1 MPMLV
6 NRANANRRPRF
17 AVARGAIR
25 WGCISLAAATV
36 SGCATQSTAI
46 KAPTSVVERNTLD
59 PGARTSANAQ
69 SLEPR
74 APSSPSQPPVP
85 ATARM
90 HVLVSTISLPIDG
103 NYPQGYSPKWSL
115 VGGQKPVTMRFEDF
129 VVRRPL
135 TDQAPASLSF
145 RDVNG
150 EPTLAFNI
158 GGLTCMATI
167 APAGLAVLSA
177 QPTQFQLVN
186 FRRAD
191 NRPCAAASNYVR
203 SWTGQMALSSNL
215 NGDINL
221 QLLLQAY
228 SDRGQLTYRYS
239 LTTAEP
245 NQLTPALAADAV
257 QRDAR
262 LAAEREARAKADLEA
277 RKLPAADLAALSSAA
292 KPGSKLQVTMKA
304 IDDIGFLVVKTPDGK
319 WQPLATAEWSA
330 RGGPGSADVPIQDSL
345 KIGDNFLIFGVHN
358 KLFAFGVG
366 KWSFDITL
374 ASDSQVLWAKTHAAT
389 GGGVGIR
396 YWKAFVVNKS
406 AKGALTLKAAS
417 AAQTQT
423 VVEKMEEMNAW
434 LQRDYGTENSVIG
447 LAIDA
452 VVNDMFSSGGSA
464 SGPANRSWCQPPY
477 YIGTGGRCKCG
488 DPRQC

>member
-1 MPMLV
+1 MPILA
-6 NRANANRRPRF
+6 NRADADRRPRF
-17 AVARGAIR
+17 AVARGTSR
-25 WGCISLAAATV
+25 WCCIILAAATV
-36 SGCATQSTAI
+36 SGGATHSTATE
-46 KAPTSVVERNTLD
+46 APTNVDQNTIGPATRVD
-59 PGARTSANAQ
+59 ANAQ
-69 SLEPR
+69 SIEPR
-74 APSSPSQPPVP
+74 APSSPSQPPLP
-85 ATARM
+85 AIARV
-90 HVLVSTISLPIDG
+90 HVLVSTISVPIDG

-115 VGGQKPVTMRFEDF
+115 VGGQKPVTMQFEDF
-129 VVRRPL
+129 VARRPL
-135 TDQAPASLSF
+135 TDQAAASLSF

-158 GGLTCMATI
+158 GALTCMATI

-257 QRDAR
+257 QRNAR
-262 LAAEREARAKADLEA
+262 LAAEREARAKADIEA

-319 WQPLATAEWSA
+319 WKPLATAEWSA
-330 RGGPGSADVPIQDSL
+330 RGGPGSADIPIQDSL
-345 KIGDNFLIFGVHN
+345 GIGDNFLIFGVHN
-358 KLFAFGVG
+358 KLFALGVG
-366 KWSFDITL
+366 KWSFDVTL
-374 ASDSQVLWAKTHAAT
+374 ASDSHVLWAKTHAAT

-406 AKGALTLKAAS
+406 AKGTLTLKAAS

-464 SGPANRSWCQPPY
+464 SGPANSSWCQPPY
-477 YIGTGGRCKCG
+477 YIGMGGRCKCG
-488 DPRQC
+488 NPQQC